1 MPKESR
7 DFKIS
12 RPKRPEPTEAEAET
26 EALLRDAISASKYRG
41 PSAWRD
47 ELKKIE
53 RPKVEPE
60 KKPFTGITAA
70 ECNAWL
76 ATLPPVPLYGEDE

>member
-12 RPKRPEPTEAEAET
+12 RSKRPEPTEAET
-26 EALLRDAISASKYRG
+26 EALLRDAIATSKYRG
-41 PSAWRD
+41 ASTWRD

-53 RPKVEPE
+53 RPRVEPE